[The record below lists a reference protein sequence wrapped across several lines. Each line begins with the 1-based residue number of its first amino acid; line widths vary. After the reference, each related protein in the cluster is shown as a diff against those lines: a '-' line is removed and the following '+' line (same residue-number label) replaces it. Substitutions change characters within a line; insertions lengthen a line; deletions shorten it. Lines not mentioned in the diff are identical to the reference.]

1 MKPDYTLLKR
11 SKTHEDVFAFVF
23 DSELLVQFKAV
34 QLHKAL
40 TETLKA
46 NCINEVDILWR
57 DGTRTVQQL
66 VVHHT
71 REFVQFDTIV
81 HNYSVCLMLRAQ
93 GVGHSLAVPVD
104 VRSMYDADGPMISEI
119 RIDSE
124 TVADLMRHIKATP
137 YIDPEEDDDV
147 GDMDEDDDW
156 DDDDDLD
163 QTEFH
168 DIETES
174 IADNKLQVGDWG
186 YRAHD
191 WAVTLTDE
199 QVDRI
204 HFLEVGIDPDIEL
217 PIADDAKKD
226 AFF

>member
-11 SKTHEDVFAFVF
+11 SKTNEDVFAFVF
-23 DSELLVQFKAV
+23 DGDVLAKFNASNLYRAFV
-34 QLHKAL
+34 
-40 TETLKA
+40 ETLKT

-57 DGTRTVQQL
+57 DGTRTVEQL
-66 VVHHT
+66 VIHHT
-71 REFVQFDTIV
+71 KEFASFDTIV
-81 HNYSVCLMLRAQ
+81 HDYLVCLMLRAQ

-104 VRSMYDADGPMISEI
+104 IRSMYDADGPMINEI

-124 TVADLMRHIKATP
+124 IVADMMRHIKDAP
-137 YIDPEEDDDV
+137 VDVIDDEDDEDD
-147 GDMDEDDDW
+147 DMDEDDECW
-156 DDDDDLD
+156 DED

-174 IADNKLQVGDWG
+174 IADNKLQIGDWG

-191 WAVTLTDE
+191 WAITLTDE

-217 PIADDAKKD
+217 PLADDAKKD

>member
-11 SKTHEDVFAFVF
+11 SKMHEDVFAFVF
-23 DSELLVQFKAV
+23 DGELLTQFKTV
-34 QLHKAL
+34 QLYKAL
-40 TETLKA
+40 AETLKA

-81 HNYSVCLMLRAQ
+81 HDYSVCLMLRAQ

-119 RIDSE
+119 RIDCD
-124 TVADLMRHIKATP
+124 TAADLMRHIKVTP
-137 YIDPEEDDDV
+137 YIDPDDI
-147 GDMDEDDDW
+147 DEDADW
-156 DDDDDLD
+156 DDDLD

-174 IADNKLQVGDWG
+174 IADSKLQIGDWG

-191 WAVTLTDE
+191 WAVTLADE

-204 HFLEVGIDPDIEL
+204 HFLEVGVDSDIEL
-217 PIADDAKKD
+217 PRAADAKD
-226 AFF
+226 EFF